1 MTSLLA
7 LSVCQITHKPGP
19 YATAI
24 YWWAQAVL
32 VDTKSEGIREARSM
46 LKTEQ
51 QRWGSCL
58 LSLLSLNLGQLPTAR
73 PKGDAGA
80 GLGCNGA
87 LAAHNSSNKSPLCQ
101 PLLGAHPHHSQ
112 NSVGYHSSVFVF
124 LARGLLSK
132 KGRAELSWK
141 HCLKHCPER

>member
-1 MTSLLA
+1 
-7 LSVCQITHKPGP
+7 
-19 YATAI
+19 
-24 YWWAQAVL
+24 
-32 VDTKSEGIREARSM
+32 M

-87 LAAHNSSNKSPLCQ
+87 LAAEDSLSKSPSCQ
-101 PLLGAHPHHSQ
+101 PLLGALALHSQ
-112 NSVGYHSSVFVF
+112 NSLGYHSSVFVF
-124 LARGLLSK
+124 PLLARGLLCK
-132 KGRAELSWK
+132 KGRADLS
-141 HCLKHCPER
+141 